1 MGLATPIASAFR
13 SFERAGFL
21 KTITH
26 IRHGTNTGNSD
37 GTVTRGADVETN
49 ITAFVAT
56 TVKNVD
62 GLAIPNVG
70 RVIFRAVLLPS
81 EVRNNDQF
89 RINGQIWNITTI
101 SDTDV
106 AGLYTIEIIRS

>member
-1 MGLATPIASAFR
+1 MGLGAPIASAFR

-49 ITAFVAT
+49 ITGYFAT
-56 TVKNVD
+56 TNKDIN
-62 GLAIPNVG
+62 GIAIPNTG
-70 RVIFRAVLLPS
+70 TVIFRSALLTS
-81 EVRNNDQF
+81 AVRNNDQF
-89 RINGQIWNITTI
+89 RVNGQLWNITTI
-101 SDTDV
+101 RDTDV
-106 AGLYTIEIIRS
+106 ADLYTIEIIRS